1 MNSLDYQR
9 IFHEIK
15 NTITL
20 INSSAQLLDSKC
32 PQLQSQPYWNNIR
45 QEITYLKNMVL
56 EISKAGSGQQLQTAS
71 VDLHALLQDICQL
84 MQDTYSDLQW
94 DLKLCSG
101 IPIIHA
107 DQIKLR
113 QAILNLLKNSVEA
126 DSEYITIATQTDH
139 TNAFIKITDSGGGI
153 PKELEAKV
161 FDLFTTSKK
170 EGTGLGLAITKQIVE
185 SHGGLLLLDNRH
197 GEGCTFTI
205 CLPLAAQTD
214 AQ

>member
-1 MNSLDYQR
+1 M
-9 IFHEIK
+9 
-15 NTITL
+15 
-20 INSSAQLLDSKC
+20 
-32 PQLQSQPYWNNIR
+32 
-45 QEITYLKNMVL
+45 
-56 EISKAGSGQQLQTAS
+56 
-71 VDLHALLQDICQL
+71 
-84 MQDTYSDLQW
+84 
-94 DLKLCSG
+94 
-101 IPIIHA
+101 
-107 DQIKLR
+107 
-113 QAILNLLKNSVEA
+113 KNSVEA
-126 DSEYITIATQTDH
+126 DSEYITIATQTDP

-214 AQ
+214 KQ

>member
-56 EISKAGSGQQLQTAS
+56 QISKAGSGQQLQTAS

-94 DLKLCSG
+94 DLNYAAVFPSFM
-101 IPIIHA
+101 PI
-107 DQIKLR
+107 K
-113 QAILNLLKNSVEA
+113 S
-126 DSEYITIATQTDH
+126 S
-139 TNAFIKITDSGGGI
+139 
-153 PKELEAKV
+153 
-161 FDLFTTSKK
+161 
-170 EGTGLGLAITKQIVE
+170 
-185 SHGGLLLLDNRH
+185 
-197 GEGCTFTI
+197 
-205 CLPLAAQTD
+205 
-214 AQ
+214 